1 MVFEECY
8 GERVTCPHCE
18 ANGAAFEEIA
28 TSEGSFEDVP
38 WQASSCLKC
47 GADLLYKRVRD
58 LEAVTSL
65 WLADLSGE
73 PLRRYVIFPE
83 PGGRRVLWR
92 MFVEDPLHTFLA
104 RQGFYDR
111 YLRPVLPV
119 KRAANGPTVVPAAV
133 KQAGGKK

>member
-1 MVFEECY
+1 MVFEERY
-8 GERVTCPHCE
+8 GERVNCPHCE

-28 TSEGSFEDVP
+28 TSEGSFEEVP
-38 WQASSCLKC
+38 WHVSSCLKC
-47 GADLLYKRVRD
+47 GAEVLYKRVRD

-65 WLADLSGE
+65 WLADPSGE

-83 PGGRRVLWR
+83 PNGRRVLWR

-119 KRAANGPTVVPAAV
+119 KRAAGGTAS
-133 KQAGGKK
+133 KQAVAKK

>member
-1 MVFEECY
+1 MVFEERY

-18 ANGAAFEEIA
+18 ANGAAFEEIE
-28 TSEGSFEDVP
+28 TSEGSFEEVP
-38 WQASSCLKC
+38 WHVSSCLKC
-47 GADLLYKRVRD
+47 GAEVLYKRVRD
-58 LEAVTSL
+58 LELITSL
-65 WLADLSGE
+65 WLADPSGE

-83 PGGRRVLWR
+83 PNGRRVLWR

-119 KRAANGPTVVPAAV
+119 KRAAGGTVE
-133 KQAGGKK
+133 KQALAKK